1 MGTLHE
7 AYWASTGYGS
17 SRRQRQSGTY
27 RWFLPSRIADSN
39 PTLSFSTVALVT
51 AASERISQAPE
62 DHRVYTDGITRML
75 LRSEAVGSS
84 HIEGLVISSKR
95 LLRAEL
101 HDLEPDNVRYDA
113 SAAAV
118 LGNIH
123 AMEKAR
129 ELAQETATF
138 DVDVLKRVHAELCR
152 GTEIEPYGGVVR
164 TTQNWVGGSSYN
176 PLSAEYV
183 PPAPEDVEGLLED
196 LAVYINRDD
205 VPAIIQAAVAHA
217 QFESIHPFADG
228 NGRCGRALIQI
239 VLQRRGIPVS
249 SIPPISLALAT
260 AKGDYLQ
267 ALGAFQHCL
276 SPEEEAAA
284 LDGWVSVFCEC
295 ALLACDDM
303 DDIRRDLRTIRTRW
317 EERLGGVRRGSA
329 VNLMLDE
336 MQAMPY
342 FTCETM
348 EKAIGRSK
356 QAVALA
362 VTKLLEC
369 GVIAQTNKGKR
380 RRVFEC
386 PDILEEF
393 NLVERRLA
401 SPARDTSSCRPNR
414 PVPAR
419 G

>member
-1 MGTLHE
+1 
-7 AYWASTGYGS
+7 
-17 SRRQRQSGTY
+17 
-27 RWFLPSRIADSN
+27 
-39 PTLSFSTVALVT
+39 
-51 AASERISQAPE
+51 
-62 DHRVYTDGITRML
+62 
-75 LRSEAVGSS
+75 
-84 HIEGLVISSKR
+84 
-95 LLRAEL
+95 
-101 HDLEPDNVRYDA
+101 
-113 SAAAV
+113 
-118 LGNIH
+118 
-123 AMEKAR
+123 MEKAR

-152 GTEIEPYGGVVR
+152 GTRIEPYGGVVR

-183 PPAPEDVEGLLED
+183 PPAPEEVEGLLED

>member
-1 MGTLHE
+1 MGSLHE

-17 SRRQRQSGTY
+17 SRKQRQSGAY
-27 RWFLPSRIADSN
+27 RWFLPSPLANAN
-39 PTLSFSTVALVT
+39 PSLSGETVALV
-51 AASERISQAPE
+51 AAATERLSRVPTG
-62 DHRVYTDGITRML
+62 DRVYADGIARML

-101 HDLEPDNVRYDA
+101 HDLDPENMRYDA
-113 SAAAV
+113 NAASV

-129 ELAQETATF
+129 ELASQVTTF
-138 DVDVLKRVHAELCR
+138 DVDVLKQVHTELCR
-152 GTEIEPYGGVVR
+152 GTDIAAYGGIVR

-176 PLSAEYV
+176 PLSADYV
-183 PPAPEDVEGLLED
+183 PPAPKEVESLLED
-196 LAVYINRDD
+196 LARFVNRDD
-205 VPAIIQAAVAHA
+205 IPAVEQAALAHA

-239 VLQRRGIPVS
+239 VLQRRGIPARAM
-249 SIPPISLALAT
+249 PPISLALAT
-260 AKGDYLQ
+260 AKTDYLD
-267 ALGAFQHCL
+267 ALAKFQHCL
-276 SPEEEAAA
+276 TPEEEAAA
-284 LDGWVSVFCEC
+284 IDEWVAVFC
-295 ALLACDDM
+295 ACTLQACQDM
-303 DDIRRDLRTIRTRW
+303 DDIRTELQAIRAGW
-317 EERLGGVRRGSA
+317 EEKLDGVRRGSA
-329 VNLMLDE
+329 VDLMLDKI
-336 MQAMPY
+336 QAMPY

-348 EKAIGRSK
+348 EQATGRSK

-362 VTKLLEC
+362 VTRLLEC

-386 PDILEEF
+386 PDVLEEF

-401 SPARDTSSCRPNR
+401 SPVRDTAFEAPNR
-414 PVPAR
+414 PVPER
-419 G
+419 Y